1 MSSCYVQAAC
11 RLSAQSNCDALRR
24 APEEAAS
31 VATSCHACAAPV
43 VAMVDGLAP
52 RPVALKF
59 RRVTHAYYVSILEY
73 SPPTIYPGQDS
84 AHGGHTGTFLKRYVQ
99 KVKIQTAPRNFT
111 TLTVLHDVKLIV
123 EIDIDYRAFTYYTGW
138 PAQRNHLDEGT
149 NASRTLR
156 RRGHRPLV
164 P

>member
-1 MSSCYVQAAC
+1 MRAHVVEAHEQLLRAG
-11 RLSAQSNCDALRR
+11 LMPPEQCDALRR
-24 APEEAAS
+24 APDEAAS

-84 AHGGHTGTFLKRYVQ
+84 AHGGHTGSDVQ
-99 KVKIQTAPRNFT
+99 KVKILTPR
-111 TLTVLHDVKLIV
+111 
-123 EIDIDYRAFTYYTGW
+123 
-138 PAQRNHLDEGT
+138 RNDT
-149 NASRTLR
+149 
-156 RRGHRPLV
+156 PL
-164 P
+164 